1 MLFVH
6 EKEKYLS
13 TLKLFCH
20 TCACQLYTE
29 GHFLQ
34 SYYKHE
40 LWTIVCYMVEMKT
53 NISFEYYRQY

>member
-34 SYYKHE
+34 SYYEHE

-53 NISFEYYRQY
+53 NI